1 MQRKLQEELS
11 QVRIEF
17 DVQYGIQQSTDG
29 AATAG
34 TGTADA
40 DAGGAAAVVKTFAM
54 VSPVATNNNKMSDQH
69 PRLAPRVILGELN

>member
-40 DAGGAAAVVKTFAM
+40 GGAAAVVKTFAM
-54 VSPVATNNNKMSDQH
+54 VSPVATNNNKMLDQH